1 MFHMF
6 QERKKMGY
14 YINLQKSLNDI
25 QKSVNMNILKAFLKE
40 FRIFS
45 QILTLRE
52 DPVLQS
58 P

>member
-6 QERKKMGY
+6 QERKKTGY

-52 DPVLQS
+52 DPMLQS

>member
-40 FRIFS
+40 FTIFS